1 MRTGAESA
9 IVRAELD
16 GPDSPTL
23 VEAQILPAG
32 RSRTRVNRKAV
43 NGRRELGA
51 AAPCTIFSPE
61 DLALV
66 GGGPKGRREVL
77 DDALAVLDAEGARA
91 ADETE
96 RVLRQRAALL
106 RQSGG
111 RAGAE
116 VTATLDV
123 WDQRLADAG
132 KVLVAARER
141 LVADLDPLV
150 ASAYAHLAGAG
161 DQVLTVQR
169 YVRSWDGDLLDAL
182 ARSRRD
188 DLRRGVNTVGP
199 HRDDL
204 LLEID
209 GREARTHA
217 SQGEQR
223 CLALALRLGVH
234 RLIRARTPLI
244 PTLLLDDV
252 FSELDPARSRALVAE
267 LPDGPIDPH
276 DGGAAARG
284 DRGGPAP
291 PGAEPGDPVTKWRRD
306 NGPRRVGDSMPR
318 LLGRL
323 GSAPTPAVME
333 AVFTR
338 WDELVGGELAGHL
351 RPQRV
356 DGRVLVVAVEHPA
369 WATRARMESG
379 QILARLRE
387 LGETSIDRLEVV
399 VERV

>member
-1 MRTGAESA
+1 MSVRHLELADFRIFRAVQLDLEAEGTTVITGPNGTGKTSVLEALAYLGTRRSFRGAPPEAMVRTGAESA
-9 IVRAELD
+9 IVRAELE
-16 GPDSPTL
+16 GEDSPTL
-23 VEAQILPAG
+23 VEAQIVAAG
-32 RSRTRVNRKAV
+32 RSRTQVNRKSV
-43 NGRRELGA
+43 SGRRELGA

-61 DLALV
+61 DLGIV
-66 GGGPKGRREVL
+66 SGGPKGRREVL
-77 DDALAVLDAEGARA
+77 DDALAILDAEGARA

-96 RVLRQRAALL
+96 RILRQRAALL

-111 RAGAE
+111 RAGE
-116 VTATLDV
+116 EIMATLDV

-132 KVLVAARER
+132 KVLAAARER

-150 ASAYAHLAGAG
+150 ASAYSHLAGVG
-161 DQVLTVQR
+161 DEILTVQR

-182 ARSRRD
+182 AASRRD

-234 RLIRARTPLI
+234 RLIRDRTALV

-267 LPDGPIDPH
+267 LPTGQSILTT
-276 DGGAAARG
+276 AAPLPEGIAV
-284 DRGGPAP
+284 A
-291 PGAEPGDPVTKWRRD
+291 
-306 NGPRRVGDSMPR
+306 R
-318 LLGRL
+318 LL
-323 GSAPTPAVME
+323 
-333 AVFTR
+333 
-338 WDELVGGELAGHL
+338 
-351 RPQRV
+351 
-356 DGRVLVVAVEHPA
+356 AVE
-369 WATRARMESG
+369 S
-379 QILARLRE
+379 
-387 LGETSIDRLEVV
+387 LEV
-399 VERV
+399 R

>member
-1 MRTGAESA
+1 LADFRLFRAMRVELDPEGTTVITGSNGTGKTSVLEALAYLGTRRSFRGAPPEAMVRTGTESA
-9 IVRAELD
+9 IVRAELEAR
-16 GPDSPTL
+16 DSPTL

-43 NGRRELGA
+43 SGRRELGA
-51 AAPCTIFSPE
+51 AAPCTVFSPE
-61 DLALV
+61 DLV
-66 GGGPKGRREVL
+66 IVSGGPKGRREVL

-116 VTATLDV
+116 VGATLDV

-141 LVADLDPLV
+141 LVAELDPLV
-150 ASAYAHLAGAG
+150 ATAYGHLAGVG
-161 DQVLTVQR
+161 DRVLTVQR
-169 YVRSWDGDLLDAL
+169 YIRSWDGDLLDAL
-182 ARSRRD
+182 GASRTD

-204 LLEID
+204 LLEIE

-223 CLALALRLGVH
+223 CMALALRLGVH
-234 RLIRARTPLI
+234 QLIRARTPLV

-267 LPDGPIDPH
+267 LPAGQSILTT
-276 DGGAAARG
+276 AAPLPEGIVVA
-284 DRGGPAP
+284 
-291 PGAEPGDPVTKWRRD
+291 
-306 NGPRRVGDSMPR
+306 R
-318 LLGRL
+318 LLPVQSL
-323 GSAPTPAVME
+323 GAS
-333 AVFTR
+333 
-338 WDELVGGELAGHL
+338 
-351 RPQRV
+351 
-356 DGRVLVVAVEHPA
+356 
-369 WATRARMESG
+369 
-379 QILARLRE
+379 
-387 LGETSIDRLEVV
+387 
-399 VERV
+399 